1 MKGLAQ
7 WSIKNGYS
15 LLAAAGDIHDGRGN
29 FSFCLR
35 NVTDKTDISDMTLE

>member
-15 LLAAAGDIHDGRGN
+15 LLAAAGDIHDGWEN

-35 NVTDKTDISDMTLE
+35 NVTDKTDISDMTSE